1 MKTFKQ
7 HILEKLKVSTTNMT
21 NDLFKHLENVKQINQ
36 SNYGRLKFDYISS
49 EADFDKFYAYW
60 FYSCESKFKDDP
72 QLLSRLTEYIQLS
85 FNTAGV
91 FFIHDLET
99 GDEITRWGD
108 HPKEKEEPI
117 AFPTAKLDTLEYFEN
132 IHIL

>member
-1 MKTFKQ
+1 MKQINTY
-7 HILEKLKVSTTNMT
+7 IIEKLKVSNAIKT
-21 NDLFKHLENVKQINQ
+21 NDIFKHLENVKQINQ
-36 SNYGRLKFDYISS
+36 TNYGRLKFDYISS

-72 QLLSRLTEYIQLS
+72 QVLSRLTEYIQLS

-117 AFPTAKLDTLEYFEN
+117 AFPTAKLDILDYFEN
-132 IHIL
+132 IYNL